1 MSRWLEDVGER
12 VFFYRVAF
20 LSLASCTVFA
30 VLVALYLMDQKKIGL
45 AGAAGVIVVGWI
57 VAGVVTAVVWT
68 LSGAVSRGL
77 VQTMT
82 GAGNLAPAPSF
93 SLQES
98 LVARGRYQE
107 AASSYS
113 EHLERSPGD
122 FHAALALAAVWRDHL
137 GDPATSERLLLEA
150 RRRKPPPNIEFSIG
164 NALIDIYHKTGQ
176 RGRELAELARFA
188 ERFRGRPEGIRAR
201 EALARIKAEGE

>member
-107 AASSYS
+107 AASR
-113 EHLERSPGD
+113 E
-122 FHAALALAAVWRDHL
+122 V
-137 GDPATSERLLLEA
+137 LLEQDISTE
-150 RRRKPPPNIEFSIG
+150 PENSIME
-164 NALIDIYHKTGQ
+164 NAPKFV
-176 RGRELAELARFA
+176 ANS
-188 ERFRGRPEGIRAR
+188 P
-201 EALARIKAEGE
+201 ALPTNMNSPSPQ